1 MKAIKYILIFLLW
14 SNFVQSQDIHFSQ
27 FDHNPVFQNP
37 ANVGRFDGDYRI
49 HANYRDQWRSV
60 TAPFQTLSISGE
72 VKQIY
77 KDFNVGGFLTND
89 VAGDGNFR
97 TIEFQPSVSYTYKLT
112 PDSVHLLRPAVQFGI
127 NFRSFDASELTFD
140 NQWNGYKFDETLS
153 SNEIFQSQRKSNFTW
168 GVGAAYEFQKGKRQR
183 IIAGLG
189 LFNINRPN
197 QGFFSDKV
205 KRDIRF
211 NFYTQAEYKI
221 ALDWDILPSIQMN
234 LQGKYREFILGS
246 QARYVLEDRLGSY
259 KSFMAGIYMRS
270 SDAFYISAGME
281 YQNYWA
287 GISYDINTS
296 GLSPAS
302 RNRGGLELSFRYV
315 IKRFKPKTI
324 KHRVCPDFI

>member
-1 MKAIKYILIFLLW
+1 LLW

-37 ANVGRFDGDYRI
+37 ANVGRFNGDYRI
-49 HANYRDQWRSV
+49 HANYRDQWRNV
-60 TAPFQTLSISGE
+60 TVPFQTLSISGE

-77 KDFNVGGFLTND
+77 KDFNFGGFLTND
-89 VAGDGNFR
+89 VAGDGSFR

-112 PDSVHLLRPAVQFGI
+112 SDSVHLLRPGIQFGI
-127 NFRSFDASELTFD
+127 NFRSFDASAFTFD
-140 NQWNGYKFDETLS
+140 NQWNGSQFDETLS
-153 SNEIFQSQRKSNFTW
+153 SNEVFQSQRKTNFTW

-197 QGFFSDKV
+197 QGFFGEKI
-205 KRDIRF
+205 KRDMRF
-211 NFYTQAEYKI
+211 NFFTQAEYEI
-221 ALDWDILPSIQMN
+221 GFDWDILPSIQLN
-234 LQGKYREFILGS
+234 LQGKYRELILGS
-246 QARYVLEDRLGSY
+246 QVRYILEDRLGNY
-259 KSFMAGIYMRS
+259 KSIMAGIYMRS

-296 GLSPAS
+296 NLSPAS
-302 RNRGGLELSFRYV
+302 RSRGGLELSFRY
-315 IKRFKPKTI
+315 IIHRFKPEII